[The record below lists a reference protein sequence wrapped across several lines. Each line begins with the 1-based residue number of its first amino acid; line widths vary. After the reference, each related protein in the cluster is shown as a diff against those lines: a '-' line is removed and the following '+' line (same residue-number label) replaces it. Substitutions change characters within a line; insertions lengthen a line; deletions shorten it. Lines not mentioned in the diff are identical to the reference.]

1 MAIKDLD
8 LKTLLDI
15 PLWEKV
21 QDELAKLTGTAVITI
36 DFKGNPITKH
46 SCRTDFSERDKGES
60 NFT

>member
-21 QDELAKLTGTAVITI
+21 QDELAKLTGTAIITI
-36 DFKGNPITKH
+36 DLKCNPITNH
-46 SCRTDFSERDKGES
+46 SCSTEI
-60 NFT
+60 